1 MMSSDQT
8 VQTPGSGAGLTEPA
22 PDSIFANHDFLKLW
36 AGETVSLIGTQVTQ
50 FALPLVAV
58 ITLRATVFEVGL
70 LNALKFVPVIVF
82 SLFAGVWLD
91 RRRRRPVMIAAA
103 LGNVLLIGL
112 VPIASAAGV
121 LSIGLLYVVVALA
134 GSLGMVFD
142 IGALS
147 YVPSLVEPRHLS
159 DANSKIQAIR
169 AFAGIAGPGLAGL
182 LVGLITAPI
191 TLSVD
196 AVSYLFSAAGLISI
210 RKPEPELERP
220 EQRPSVWSSL
230 GEGLHAVYGNRLLF
244 GLLTQGAATNLFFGV
259 FTTVFVVYAIR
270 DLHMTPFTLG
280 LVVGA
285 AAAGSLAGALSGG
298 RVRKW
303 LGFRRTMIITTIGEC
318 AAPLILLIPRH
329 PTAPLV
335 ILMIAAQLFYGLCLT
350 IDNVIVITVRQVVT
364 PKRVLARMNAAYR
377 MLLFGVAPIGMFLG
391 GVLGSA
397 FGVWTALVIACVTM
411 CLPIA
416 WIFFAP
422 VFRLSEMPEAAQ
434 TC

>member
-1 MMSSDQT
+1 
-8 VQTPGSGAGLTEPA
+8 
-22 PDSIFANHDFLKLW
+22 
-36 AGETVSLIGTQVTQ
+36 VSLIGTQVTQ

-58 ITLRATVFEVGL
+58 ITLRATVFEVGV

-91 RRRRRPVMIAAA
+91 RRRRRPIMIAAA

-121 LSIGLLYVVVALA
+121 LSIGLLYVVVTLA

-147 YVPSLVEPRHLS
+147 FVPSLVEPRHLA
-159 DANSKIQAIR
+159 DANGKIQAIR

-210 RKPEPELERP
+210 RKPEPEPERP
-220 EQRPSVWSSL
+220 EQRTSVWSSL

-244 GLLTQGAATNLFFGV
+244 GLLTQGAATNLFFGI

-270 DLHMTPFTLG
+270 DLHMTPFKLG

-298 RVRKW
+298 RVRKL

-318 AAPLILLIPRH
+318 ATPLILLIPRH
-329 PTAPLV
+329 PSAGWVT
-335 ILMIAAQLFYGLCLT
+335 LMVAAQLFYGLCLT

-364 PKRVLARMNAAYR
+364 PKQVLARMNAAYR
-377 MLLFGVAPIGMFLG
+377 MLLFGVAPIGMLLG
-391 GVLGSA
+391 GVLGSV
-397 FGVWTALVIACVTM
+397 FGVWSALVIACVTM

-416 WIFFAP
+416 WIFFSP
-422 VFRLSEMPEAAQ
+422 VFRLSEMPAAKG
-434 TC
+434 

>member
-1 MMSSDQT
+1 MSPDQT
-8 VQTPGSGAGLTEPA
+8 VRAPGSGAGLAEPRR
-22 PDSIFANHDFLKLW
+22 DGVFANHDFRKLW

-58 ITLRATVFEVGL
+58 ITLRATVFEVGV
-70 LNALKFVPVIVF
+70 LNALKFVPVLVF

-91 RRRRRPVMIAAA
+91 RTRRRPIMIAAA

-159 DANSKIQAIR
+159 EANSKIQAIR

-220 EQRPSVWSSL
+220 EQRTSIWSSL

-329 PTAPLV
+329 PTVPLV
-335 ILMIAAQLFYGLCLT
+335 ILMIAAQLIYGICLT

-364 PKRVLARMNAAYR
+364 PKHVLARMNAAYR

-391 GVLGSA
+391 GVLGSV

-434 TC
+434 AC

>member
-1 MMSSDQT
+1 MSSDQT

-364 PKRVLARMNAAYR
+364 PKQVLARMNAAYR

-391 GVLGSA
+391 GVLGSV

-411 CLPIA
+411 CVPIA

-422 VFRLSEMPEAAQ
+422 VFRLSEMPEAPQ